1 MADVGWGRGRPVEAD
16 TGIYDVLLAYV
27 TQGGQLFGA
36 RRWPDNPL
44 TLTHVRWLGRSG
56 GSLDALRRPDHDMVS
71 SPEEREVWVQLAL
84 HVPTAQPG
92 PPGGEQPW
100 LPLAVDPAA
109 ASAWVSLLK
118 QGRRRAQQS
127 PPFDSTPRAPVW
139 SGQDDMPTIRWDN
152 LGVRQPGPSPTND
165 YAPGDTGPRSPRAGV
180 PRPPFGTPPAES
192 QPEQPTGS
200 WQRGMADAS
209 EVYALPCI
217 EVELPPAGP
226 STTYRQDFARDV
238 ALHFA
243 RAVRAIPYVREA
255 RGWMRGDRLVLAARF
270 AVATGSRPPT
280 SSEMERAVHH
290 LAGVLAQ
297 ITLPYVRIGFADPGE
312 WSQGALLPQ

>member
-1 MADVGWGRGRPVEAD
+1 MADAGWGRGRPVEAD

-27 TQGGQLFGA
+27 TQGGQLLGA
-36 RRWPDNPL
+36 RRWTDNPL
-44 TLTHVRWLGRSG
+44 TLTHVRWLGRNG
-56 GSLDALRRPDHDMVS
+56 GSLEALRRPDHDAVS

-84 HVPTAQPG
+84 HVPTAQSG

-109 ASAWVSLLK
+109 ASAWVNLLK
-118 QGRRRAQQS
+118 QGRRRAQGS
-127 PPFDSTPRAPVW
+127 PPFDSSPRAPAW
-139 SGQDDMPTIRWDN
+139 SGQDDVPTIRWDN
-152 LGVRQPGPSPTND
+152 PGAPPQGPSPANGF
-165 YAPGDTGPRSPRAGV
+165 APGETEPPAGV
-180 PRPPFGTPPAES
+180 PPFPPYTSPVGS
-192 QPEQPTGS
+192 QPERPTGT
-200 WQRGMADAS
+200 WQRPTAEAS
-209 EVYALPCI
+209 EVFALPCI
-217 EVELPPAGP
+217 EVELPPPAGP

-243 RAVRAIPYVREA
+243 RAVRSIPYVREA

-270 AVATGSRPPT
+270 AVANGSRPPT

-312 WSQGALLPQ
+312 WNQGALLPQ